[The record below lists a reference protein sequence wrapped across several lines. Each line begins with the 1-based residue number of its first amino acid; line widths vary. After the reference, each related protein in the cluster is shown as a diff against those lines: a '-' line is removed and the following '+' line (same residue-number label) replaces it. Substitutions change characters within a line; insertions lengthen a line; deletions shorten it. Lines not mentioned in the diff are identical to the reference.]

1 MATFTFVVTHVFFV
15 LNVPNGLSLLTP
27 EVLVCASHAGTVL
40 HGLGRGC
47 LVSICHL
54 IFNNRLII

>member
-1 MATFTFVVTHVFFV
+1 
-15 LNVPNGLSLLTP
+15 
-27 EVLVCASHAGTVL
+27 LVGASHAGTVL